1 MSLAVF
7 GGDLAGTLRA
17 FDAATGQV
25 LWETSLG
32 AHVTGHPVTFAVD
45 GKQYVAVSTGR
56 SNMTGGLSRLTPE
69 AMPAESPN
77 KLFVFAL
84 PD

>member
-1 MSLAVF
+1 
-7 GGDLAGTLRA
+7 
-17 FDAATGQV
+17 
-25 LWETSLG
+25 
-32 AHVTGHPVTFAVD
+32 VTFAVN

-56 SNMTGGLSRLTPE
+56 SNVTGGLTRLTPE
-69 AMPAESPN
+69 AVPAEGAN